1 MNTCVRKFGG
11 LRREVFCKC
20 VCIFIYIQE
29 GVREIVLKVKLGEC
43 LVLFFLWLFW
53 CNRKL
58 DELFVSRV
66 WPKKRKIGC
75 ECVCLS
81 LYSADSCY
89 CKPPSLIIC
98 FRK

>member
-1 MNTCVRKFGG
+1 MNTCVRENLGVSDVRCF
-11 LRREVFCKC
+11 VNVH
-20 VCIFIYIQE
+20 VCIYIQE

-43 LVLFFLWLFW
+43 LVLFLWLLW

-75 ECVCLS
+75 ECVCVCMRVCLVFS
-81 LYSADSCY
+81 
-89 CKPPSLIIC
+89 
-98 FRK
+98 